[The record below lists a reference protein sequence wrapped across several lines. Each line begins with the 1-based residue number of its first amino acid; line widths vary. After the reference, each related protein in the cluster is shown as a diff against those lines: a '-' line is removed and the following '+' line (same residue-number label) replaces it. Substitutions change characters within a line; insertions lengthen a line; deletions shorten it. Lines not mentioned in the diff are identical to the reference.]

1 MTPLISIIIP
11 VYNRAHLISETLD
24 SILAQTFKNWE
35 CIIVDDGSTDKTKE
49 VVSEYVDKDG
59 RFHFYT
65 RPVGKIKGP
74 NSCRNFGFEKS
85 KGEFINWFDSDDL
98 LLPTAL
104 EERLNSFEENTD
116 VVIAKAEFFDS
127 VTGHKISENQILSDN
142 LLVDYF
148 TGKITYYVSGP
159 MWKKK
164 FLLQQESLFDERI
177 TYLDDWDFN
186 LRMIYQSPKIKFLNK
201 ILFRYRSHQNS
212 LSKQVDYFNIVEL
225 KSEYYAR
232 NKQLNV
238 LLKKKLHLQII
249 EDYMFYRY
257 KSVLREAIIINKSR
271 YFFFKEY
278 FKLCIRYGYF
288 KKGLSV
294 MFGFVSYFFFNRG
307 SFLVK

>member
-11 VYNRAHLISETLD
+11 AYNRAHLISETLD

-49 VVSEYVDKDG
+49 VVSEYVDKDS

-98 LLPTAL
+98 LLPTAI

-127 VTGHKISENQILSDN
+127 VTGQKISENQILSDN

-177 TYLDDWDFN
+177 TF
-186 LRMIYQSPKIKFLNK
+186 
-201 ILFRYRSHQNS
+201 
-212 LSKQVDYFNIVEL
+212 SK
-225 KSEYYAR
+225 
-232 NKQLNV
+232 
-238 LLKKKLHLQII
+238 
-249 EDYMFYRY
+249 
-257 KSVLREAIIINKSR
+257 AISD
-271 YFFFKEY
+271 
-278 FKLCIRYGYF
+278 
-288 KKGLSV
+288 
-294 MFGFVSYFFFNRG
+294 
-307 SFLVK
+307 